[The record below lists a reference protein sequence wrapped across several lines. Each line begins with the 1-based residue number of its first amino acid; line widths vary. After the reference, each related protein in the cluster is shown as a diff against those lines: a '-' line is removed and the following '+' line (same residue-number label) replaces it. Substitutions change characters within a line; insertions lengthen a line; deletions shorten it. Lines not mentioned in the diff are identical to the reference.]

1 MSSIDALHTDF
12 SELLTY
18 LEERGEVS
26 WRALADAN
34 FRKILLIAVASDFE
48 RSMQEAVFDFA
59 KQIAGDDHPLAHL
72 IQNKAIRRQY
82 HTWFNWDARNAN
94 SFFGLFGEAFK
105 EDMQQKV
112 RDEEE
117 LDASIDAFL
126 EIGRERNRLVHEN
139 FADFTM
145 EKTSEDIYRLYN
157 SAKMF
162 VNRFPQFLRAFREDD
177 IQTS

>member
-1 MSSIDALHTDF
+1 MSSIDALYADF
-12 SELLTY
+12 SALLTY
-18 LEERGEVS
+18 LEERREVS
-26 WRALADAN
+26 WRTLADAN

-48 RSMQEAVFDFA
+48 RSMQEAVLDFA
-59 KQIAGDDHPLAHL
+59 KQVAGNDHPLAHL

-82 HTWFNWDARNAN
+82 HTWFNWEARNAN

-112 RDEEE
+112 TDEEE
-117 LDASIDAFL
+117 LKASIEAFL
-126 EIGRERNRLVHEN
+126 AIGQARNRLVHEN

-145 EKTSEDIYRLYN
+145 EKTSEEIYKLYN
-157 SAKMF
+157 SAKLF
-162 VNRFPQFLRAFREDD
+162 VNRFPQFLRAVREDD